1 MSQKSGSLFDMQFIT
16 SCISTML
23 VLLLLGMVVF
33 FVMTANNLSVYV
45 RENINFSVLLN
56 DDMKEAEAIRFQ
68 KQLRRRAFCEAGHL
82 HIESTGSERTDRSH
96 GNRSG

>member
-45 RENINFSVLLN
+45 RENINFSVSP
-56 DDMKEAEAIRFQ
+56 Q
-68 KQLRRRAFCEAGHL
+68 RRH
-82 HIESTGSERTDRSH
+82 ERSRSH
-96 GNRSG
+96 PLPKTSWKKSLL

>member
-33 FVMTANNLSVYV
+33 FVMNRQQS
-45 RENINFSVLLN
+45 FC
-56 DDMKEAEAIRFQ
+56 IR
-68 KQLRRRAFCEAGHL
+68 
-82 HIESTGSERTDRSH
+82 T
-96 GNRSG
+96 

>member
-68 KQLRRRAFCEAGHL
+68 KQLEEEAGHL

>member
-1 MSQKSGSLFDMQFIT
+1 MDCFTGQERPEQFHDLCIQKKIRNYESEVGQPFRYAIHY
-16 SCISTML
+16 
-23 VLLLLGMVVF
+23 LLHQYNAGTAVVGYGGL

-68 KQLRRRAFCEAGHL
+68 KQLEEEPL
-82 HIESTGSERTDRSH
+82 
-96 GNRSG
+96 

>member
-56 DDMKEAEAIRFQ
+56 DDMKEAAG
-68 KQLRRRAFCEAGHL
+68 RRAFCEAGHL

>member
-1 MSQKSGSLFDMQFIT
+1 MQFIT

-56 DDMKEAEAIRFQ
+56 DDIKETEDLHFLKLQDAEPFV
-68 KQLRRRAFCEAGHL
+68 KQAVFISKEQAL
-82 HIESTGSERTDRSH
+82 
-96 GNRSG
+96 